1 MKQHIQVLL
10 AISFFTVCSVAL
22 AQKSFEAYPLGNND
36 PAALTETAKA
46 IVGPEGA
53 VVLDGKG
60 NRLLVIADAE
70 QHKSLAEMFSKIP
83 VIGKNVFIE
92 VRFTTVGR
100 TKDSG
105 ASVEA
110 GGEISKTGS
119 KIVIKPQVHHM
130 TTETG
135 GETVQSIMA
144 ASGSAARIQVG
155 TSVPMMEWFVDY
167 GWRWAAIHE
176 RMHWNEVGAFLTV
189 EPTIIGDGPEI
200 KLVLTPELSGL
211 DYDKPCCVKFTRASL
226 EVTALNGVPVRIG
239 GLEKDE
245 EFYSRFLLGG
255 SSQED
260 SCALDI
266 TLTAWITDASGR
278 RLPAE

>member
-1 MKQHIQVLL
+1 MKLHIHVLL
-10 AISFFTVCSVAL
+10 ALFFALCSAAL

-36 PAALTETAKA
+36 PSALTEAAKA
-46 IVGPEGA
+46 FVGPEGA
-53 VVLDGKG
+53 VVLDIKG
-60 NRLLVIADAE
+60 NRLLVIAEKE
-70 QHKSLAEMFSKIP
+70 QHKALADMFSKIP
-83 VIGKNVFIE
+83 AFGKNVFIE
-92 VRFTTVGR
+92 VRFINKSR

-110 GGEISKTGS
+110 GGEISSRGS
-119 KIVIKPQVHHM
+119 KIVVKPQIHHM

-135 GETVQSIMA
+135 GQTVQSIMTS
-144 ASGSAARIQVG
+144 SGSKARIQVG

-176 RMHWNEVGAFLTV
+176 RMHWNDVGAFLTV
-189 EPTIIGDGPEI
+189 EPTIIGDGPQI
-200 KLVLTPELSGL
+200 RLLLTPELSGL
-211 DYDKPCCVKFTRASL
+211 DYDQPSSVMFTRASL
-226 EVTALNGVPVRIG
+226 EVIALNGVPVRIG

-255 SSQED
+255 TSLED
-260 SCALDI
+260 SYALDI
-266 TLTAWITDASGR
+266 TLTAWITDAAGR